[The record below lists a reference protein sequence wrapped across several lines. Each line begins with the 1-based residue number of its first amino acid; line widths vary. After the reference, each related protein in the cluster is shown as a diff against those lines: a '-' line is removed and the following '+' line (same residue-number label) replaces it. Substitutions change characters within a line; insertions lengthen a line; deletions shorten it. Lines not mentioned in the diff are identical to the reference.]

1 MLTPAQRLQF
11 LNELRRPNLSSVHRE
26 AIIKRVTEACRK
38 VRRCPSCGSIN
49 GPVKKMNPLRIIHE
63 RYKSSPGLLMHKTQ
77 FERTFDYAISVNH
90 DIHKYLPRAI
100 DNIDAQTA
108 LKLFNMIPPQDYPL
122 LGVPKG
128 SKPTNYI
135 WQNIPV
141 PPSCIR
147 PTVQQE
153 GGSTNEDD
161 LTADLSTLVSYNARL
176 LDALVNKIDTIQI
189 ILRWDMLAVCA
200 GLYINS
206 TAPGLATG
214 SGDKPSRSFTQR
226 LKGKQGR
233 FRGNLSGKRVDFSGR
248 TVISPDPNLKIDEVA
263 VPDRVAMIMT
273 YPERVNVHNK
283 KALQEAIL
291 RGHDKHPGAIA
302 VTFANG
308 SKKYPPPSLHV
319 N

>member
-1 MLTPAQRLQF
+1 MQ
-11 LNELRRPNLSSVHRE
+11 RE
-26 AIIKRVTEACRK
+26 AIVKRVTEACRK

-49 GPVKKMNPLRIIHE
+49 GPVKKLGPLRILHDKY
-63 RYKSSPGLLMHKTQ
+63 RSAPGLVIQKTQ
-77 FERTFDYAISVNH
+77 FERTFDYAVSVNK
-90 DIHKYLPRAI
+90 DITRYLPRAI
-100 DNIDAQTA
+100 DNLDAQTA
-108 LKLFNMIPPQDYPL
+108 LKLFNLIPPQDYDL
-122 LGVPKG
+122 LGLPKG
-128 SKPTNYI
+128 SKPANLI
-135 WQNIPV
+135 WQNVPA

-147 PTVQQE
+147 PTVQQD

-161 LTADLSTLVSYNARL
+161 LTVQLESILELNAYLHNYLKNKSMDTRTIITAWDVLALSV
-176 LDALVNKIDTIQI
+176 
-189 ILRWDMLAVCA
+189 
-200 GLYINS
+200 GGYINS
-206 TAPGLATG
+206 AAPGLNVG
-214 SGDKPSRSFTQR
+214 SSERPKRSFAQR

-308 SKKYPPPSLHV
+308 SKKCPVFSNLC
-319 N
+319 

>member
-1 MLTPAQRLQF
+1 MLTPQQRMQF
-11 LNELRRPNLSSVHRE
+11 LKDLRRPNISSIHRE

-49 GPVKKMNPLRIIHE
+49 GPVKKMGPLRIVHE
-63 RYKSSPGLLMHKTQ
+63 RYKGSPGLAIQKTQ
-77 FERTFDYAISVNH
+77 FERTFDYAVSVNNDVAKH
-90 DIHKYLPRAI
+90 LPRAI
-100 DNIDAQTA
+100 DNIDPQMA
-108 LKLFNMIPPQDYPL
+108 LKLFDMIPTHDYEL
-122 LGVPKG
+122 LGIPKG
-128 SKPTNYI
+128 SKPANLI
-135 WQNIPV
+135 WQNIPA

-147 PTVQQE
+147 PTVQQD

-161 LTADLSTLVSYNARL
+161 LTVQIETILNLNAHLHDYLINRGM
-176 LDALVNKIDTIQI
+176 DTRTI
-189 ILRWDMLAVCA
+189 IVTWDVLAICV
-200 GLYINS
+200 GLYMDYA
-206 TAPGLATG
+206 APGLNVG
-214 SGDKPSRSFTQR
+214 STEKQKRSFAQR

-308 SKKYPPPSLHV
+308 SKK
-319 N
+319 